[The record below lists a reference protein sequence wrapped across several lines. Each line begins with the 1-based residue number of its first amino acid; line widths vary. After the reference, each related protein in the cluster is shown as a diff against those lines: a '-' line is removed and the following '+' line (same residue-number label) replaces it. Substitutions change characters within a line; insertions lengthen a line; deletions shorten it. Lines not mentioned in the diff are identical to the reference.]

1 MPAKE
6 NQQPTP
12 AAHQRHPL
20 ATTIDA
26 ALPLLR
32 RPFSPSAVR
41 AKVQNQDRAKP
52 PSWGQVIRYIDA
64 RLVSERPNLVAGGR
78 WSYRTTS
85 RRRCTSSAR

>member
-41 AKVQNQDRAKP
+41 AKVQNRA
-52 PSWGQVIRYIDA
+52 A
-64 RLVSERPNLVAGGR
+64 RPRPA
-78 WSYRTTS
+78 T
-85 RRRCTSSAR
+85 AP